1 MRKAYLIGAIAV
13 VVSGFGATLL
23 AQVPAAPAPPAG
35 ASGLVGLIQMAAGA
49 AKACKAKI
57 CSCPLGQMITNAG
70 KPLNTALGG
79 LLCPPCCPP
88 VKDEDLKKPP
98 TLPDGACAK
107 IMQEELDMPKR
118 RKAIQC
124 LARADCH
131 WWPEAEAALIAGL
144 RADRNECVRLEAAKA
159 LANGCCCTRKT
170 IEALLIVVTSSKKD
184 GNPSENSERVKA
196 MALLALEHCLHNYV
210 EDEEPKQPELPKP
223 PPEKVPPEKPPAA
236 AEWEGLPL
244 PNLAYYDNLDRTPA
258 SATIAAAKKALQAA
272 HAAPPKSNAT
282 VAGTTGSR
290 NIYQIWVSAQ
300 TQPSTPTR
308 AAGEPPPLA
317 SATPARLTP
326 APRPAPVQP
335 APAPAPATVQLEFR
349 EN

>member
-1 MRKAYLIGAIAV
+1 MRKCYILSIGMLLA
-13 VVSGFGATLL
+13 GFGATVL
-23 AQVPAAPAPPAG
+23 AQVPAAPAVPAQ
-35 ASGLVGLIQMAAGA
+35 ASGIVGLVQMAAAA
-49 AKACKAKI
+49 AKKCKAKL

-88 VKDEDLKKPP
+88 VNQDDLKKPS

-159 LANGCCCTRKT
+159 LANGCCCTRRT

-196 MALLALEHCLHNYV
+196 MALMALQHCLLTYV
-210 EDEEPKQPELPKP
+210 EEDEPKP
-223 PPEKVPPEKPPAA
+223 PEVPKTPAPPKVPPPPPTAA

-244 PNLAYYDNLDRTPA
+244 PNMAYYDNLDRAPA
-258 SATIAAAKKALQAA
+258 SETIAAAKKALEVAN
-272 HAAPPKSNAT
+272 AAPPKTNAK
-282 VAGTTGSR
+282 VAGPSGNR
-290 NIYQIWVSAQ
+290 NIYQIWVNAQ
-300 TQPSTPTR
+300 TAPATPTR

-317 SATPARLTP
+317 SATPVRITP
-326 APRPAPVQP
+326 APRPVPVQP
-335 APAPAPATVQLEFR
+335 APPAGSTAQLDFR

>member
-1 MRKAYLIGAIAV
+1 MRKYCLISMGLI
-13 VVSGFGATLL
+13 VSGFGATLL
-23 AQVPAAPAPPAG
+23 AQVPAAPAVPAQ
-35 ASGLVGLIQMAAGA
+35 ASGIVGLVQMAAGA
-49 AKACKAKI
+49 AKKCKAKL

-70 KPLNTALGG
+70 KPLNNALGG

-88 VKDEDLKKPP
+88 VKEDDLKKPS

-131 WWPEAEAALIAGL
+131 WWPEAEAALIGGL

-159 LANGCCCTRKT
+159 LAQGCCCTRKT
-170 IEALLIVVTSSKKD
+170 IEALLIVATSSKKD

-196 MALLALEHCLHNYV
+196 MALLALQHCLQTYV
-210 EDEEPKQPELPKP
+210 EEDEPKPPELPKR

-244 PNLAYYDNLDRTPA
+244 PNLAYYDNLDSVPA
-258 SATIAAAKKALQAA
+258 SETINAAKKVVQVAA
-272 HAAPPKSNAT
+272 ANPPKSNAK
-282 VAGTTGSR
+282 VAGPGGSR
-290 NIYQIWVSAQ
+290 NVYQIWVSAQ
-300 TQPSTPTR
+300 TPPPAPK
-308 AAGEPPPLA
+308 AAEPPPLA
-317 SATPARLTP
+317 SATPARL
-326 APRPAPVQP
+326 
-335 APAPAPATVQLEFR
+335 APAPKPVTVAPTVTPAGGTAQLEFR